1 MIPSLGTNAPTDTL
15 PGVGLRQGGKARAN
29 LEMDRVACLDA
40 RRDDDAADGLTQLE
54 APAIDPRQSACRIH
68 TERALELPT
77 AGTKPKAFGACPEK
91 RLCARQLV
99 LGAAMTGI
107 AL

>member
-1 MIPSLGTNAPTDTL
+1 VDSA
-15 PGVGLRQGGKARAN
+15 
-29 LEMDRVACLDA
+29 
-40 RRDDDAADGLTQLE
+40 
-54 APAIDPRQSACRIH
+54 AIDPRQSACRIH

-99 LGAAMTGI
+99 LGAANDWNRTLTASLDGEIRDGRHQMQVRVYFEDTDSGQI
-107 AL
+107 VYHAKFLRSAGGLGRRA

>member
-1 MIPSLGTNAPTDTL
+1 
-15 PGVGLRQGGKARAN
+15 
-29 LEMDRVACLDA
+29 MDRAACLEA
-40 RRDDDAADGLTQLE
+40 RRDDDAADRLAQLH
-54 APAIDPRQSACRIH
+54 P
-68 TERALELPT
+68 ERALELPT

-99 LGAAMTGI
+99 LGTAMTGI